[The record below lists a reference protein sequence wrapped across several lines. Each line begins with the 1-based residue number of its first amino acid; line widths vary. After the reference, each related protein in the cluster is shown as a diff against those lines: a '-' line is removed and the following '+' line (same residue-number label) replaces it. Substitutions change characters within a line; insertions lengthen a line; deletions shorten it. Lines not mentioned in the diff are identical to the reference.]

1 MAGNRSCFS
10 KKGIAFSIILGIC
23 IFSVVSL
30 SFYLRKAFLL
40 PKEKS
45 LYTPP
50 PKYVEL
56 ISGSFKGF
64 FADLFYIRGVLALT
78 ERMDNTS
85 LWVDWVQ
92 ENFRTA
98 VCLDPNLVQAYF
110 FAGVVVAKDAQ
121 STHRGIEF
129 LKQGLILNP
138 KSWQIPYWLGFNYYQ
153 LGDYLKAVSYYRI
166 ASQLPNAPAFLKS
179 NSPMLYYRAGRPDI
193 GILYLQGLL
202 QSVKDKKQLEWIKMK
217 LIWLENLV
225 FLEEKVDEFRKT
237 FGFAPQTL
245 EDLVNY
251 KLIPGIP
258 EDAFGGGYYLD
269 KQTKTVKSKFGK

>member
-10 KKGIAFSIILGIC
+10 KKGTVFSIILGIC

-40 PKEKS
+40 PKKKF

-64 FADLFYIRGVLALT
+64 FADLFYIRGVLALA
-78 ERMDNTS
+78 ERMENTS

-92 ENFRTA
+92 ENFRAA
-98 VCLDPNLVQAYF
+98 VYLDPDLIQAYF
-110 FAGVVVAKDAQ
+110 FAGVVVTKDAQ
-121 STHRGIEF
+121 SIQRGIEF
-129 LKQGLILNP
+129 LRQGLTLNP

-153 LGDYLKAVSYYRI
+153 LGDYFKAIRCYQI
-166 ASQLPNAPAFLKS
+166 ASQLQDAPAFLKS
-179 NSPMLYYRAGRPDI
+179 NLPMLYYRAGRPDI
-193 GILYLQGLL
+193 GILYLRGLL
-202 QSVKDKKQLEWIKMK
+202 QSVKDKKQLEWIKTK
-217 LIWLENLV
+217 LIWLQNLV
-225 FLEEKVDEFRKT
+225 FLEQKVDEFRKA
-237 FGFAPQTL
+237 FGFPPKTL

-251 KLIPGIP
+251 KLIPRIP
-258 EDAFGGGYYLD
+258 EDTFGGGYYLN
-269 KQTKTVKSKFGK
+269 KETKRVESKFGK